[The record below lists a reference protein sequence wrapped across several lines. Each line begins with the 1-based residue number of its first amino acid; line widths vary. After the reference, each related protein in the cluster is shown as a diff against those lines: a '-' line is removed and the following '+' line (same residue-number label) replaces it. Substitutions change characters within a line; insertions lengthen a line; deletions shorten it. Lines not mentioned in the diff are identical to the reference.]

1 MSSIVHRL
9 SQAMQASQTLPALTR
24 QLLQITV
31 DVTQLDSAYL
41 TTVDAE
47 RGVHKV
53 LHALNTGDM
62 QIPEGLQLPW
72 SEALG
77 RPAQQEGHTS
87 SASSIS
93 APVRFSDGKLYGTLC
108 AASKQVRGLPGDAQD
123 ALQLCAQ
130 IIAAFAEREMLSAS
144 LRCAREELASLAML
158 DALTGLPNRRCV
170 TEELNRVINHCR
182 RTREWVLVGFV
193 DLDHFKHVNAQYGQE
208 AGDTLMRAMA
218 EQLSGALRGSDMLA
232 RFGGDEFVMVGTGPL
247 LDGDG
252 DAVVK
257 DLQQRLTKASVI
269 SIELADGQK
278 IDYPGASVGMV
289 CLAPD
294 ETDLDD
300 ALQKAD
306 AAMHRIKSAR
316 QKDLGLV

>member
-1 MSSIVHRL
+1 MPSIVHRL
-9 SQAMQASQTLPALTR
+9 SQAMLASQTLPALTR
-24 QLLQITV
+24 QLLHIVV
-31 DVTQLDSAYL
+31 DVTQQDSAYL
-41 TTVDAE
+41 TIVDAE
-47 RGVHKV
+47 RGVQKV
-53 LHALNTGDM
+53 HQVLNTGDM

-72 SEALG
+72 SEPLG
-77 RPAQQEGHTS
+77 KPAQQEGH
-87 SASSIS
+87 SIS

-108 AASKQVRGLPGDAQD
+108 AASKQTRNLPGDAQD

-130 IIAAFAEREMLSAS
+130 IIAGLAEREMLTAS
-144 LRCAREELASLAML
+144 LRSARDELASLAML

-170 TEELNRVINHCR
+170 TEELNRLINHCR